1 MYYSPGFRTNEN
13 TNKRRRNIIR
23 VIGEGSVTVQPD
35 IAKITLGAA
44 TENKVLATAQQENAN
59 IITNIKNELRK
70 IGIPE
75 DSMQTID
82 YSIYPLYD
90 FSDGKQVFS
99 NYKVEHVLL
108 ITAADINNTGLVVDT
123 AVNNGA
129 NIVRGITFDI
139 SEYSKYYQQA
149 LSLAVLNA
157 GQKAETI
164 ANTLKVPLTKEPTLV
179 AENTRESG
187 GPIPFQPVA
196 MVKSEASTPIQSSS
210 MEIKSEVTAE
220 FSY

>member
-1 MYYSPGFRTNEN
+1 
-13 TNKRRRNIIR
+13 
-23 VIGEGSVTVQPD
+23 
-35 IAKITLGAA
+35 
-44 TENKVLATAQQENAN
+44 
-59 IITNIKNELRK
+59 
-70 IGIPE
+70 
-75 DSMQTID
+75 
-82 YSIYPLYD
+82 
-90 FSDGKQVFS
+90 
-99 NYKVEHVLL
+99 
-108 ITAADINNTGLVVDT
+108 
-123 AVNNGA
+123 A
-129 NIVRGITFDI
+129 NIVRGITFDT

-164 ANTLKVPLTKEPTLV
+164 ANTLKVPLIKEPTLV

-220 FSY
+220 FSYQPILELGALSFKLLEYSWCYLSNFMI